1 MKKTPTKFSLV
12 GVFFVCEL
20 RYFNSIWRHSVYKKL
35 FIPGPT
41 HVVDEVLEAMAVPMI
56 GHRDSLYSDMHGEV
70 VEKLKKMLYTDNR
83 IYLSTSSSTGM
94 MEGAIR
100 NCVQKKALMTN
111 CGAFSKRWAQIA
123 TANGKETEVITVE
136 MGEAVTPEMV
146 DEKLA
151 QGGFDSVCITHNET
165 STGVTNPIKEIAALV
180 KEKYPD
186 VLVLVDAVSIMSGAE
201 IRVDDWGLDV
211 VLAGT
216 QKAFALPPGLC
227 VITVSDAAYARSET
241 TENKGYYFDFVALEG
256 KAVKS
261 QTPATPAISL
271 IHALNVQMDRIL
283 AEGVEN
289 RFARHAEMAKYVQD
303 WARKHFELYA
313 DDERYLSP
321 TITNI
326 KNTRGISVA
335 DLNKELA
342 KRGAMLSNGYGA
354 LKEKAFRIAH
364 MGDLQMED
372 LKWLT
377 DQIEDILGL

>member
-1 MKKTPTKFSLV
+1 
-12 GVFFVCEL
+12 
-20 RYFNSIWRHSVYKKL
+20 VYKKL

-186 VLVLVDAVSIMSGAE
+186 VLVLVDSVSIMSGAE

-227 VITVSDAAYARSET
+227 VVTVSDAAYARSET

-271 IHALNVQMDRIL
+271 INALNVQMDRIL

-377 DQIEDILGL
+377 AQIEDILGL

>member
-1 MKKTPTKFSLV
+1 M
-12 GVFFVCEL
+12 
-20 RYFNSIWRHSVYKKL
+20 YKKL

-41 HVVDEVLEAMAVPMI
+41 HVVDEVLEAMAMPMI
-56 GHRDSLYSDMHGEV
+56 GHRDSLYSDLHGEV
-70 VEKLKKMLYTDNR
+70 VEKLKKMLYTNNR

-100 NCVQKKALMTN
+100 NCVKEKALMTD

-123 TANGKETEVITVE
+123 TANGKEIEVIKVE
-136 MGEAVTPEMV
+136 MGEAITPEMV

-151 QGGFDSVCITHNET
+151 QGGFDSVCITFNET
-165 STGVTNPIKEIAALV
+165 STGVTNPLKEIAALV

-186 VLVLVDAVSIMSGAE
+186 ILVLVDAVSIMAGAE

-216 QKAFALPPGLC
+216 QKAFATPPGLC
-227 VITVSDAAYARSET
+227 IVTVSDAAYKRSEKM
-241 TENKGYYFDFVALEG
+241 ENKGYYFDFVALEG
-256 KAVKS
+256 KAVKN
-261 QTPATPAISL
+261 QTPATPAVSL
-271 IHALNVQMDRIL
+271 INALNVQMDRIL

-289 RFARHAEMAKYVQD
+289 RFARHAEMAKYIQD
-303 WARKHFELYA
+303 WARKYFALYTA
-313 DDERYLSP
+313 DDKYLSP
-321 TITNI
+321 TVTNITN
-326 KNTRGISVA
+326 TRDISIA

-342 KRGAMLSNGYGA
+342 KRGAMISNGYGV

-364 MGDLQMED
+364 MGDIQLED